1 MQKNILSLVL
11 VSFVLVFVIFLISP
25 YLIYQ
30 SAQDHI
36 YTSEEAPKYDVA
48 IVFGAGIT
56 ELNTPTDVLKDR
68 LTVAGRLYW
77 AGTVEKILV
86 SGDNSN
92 EQYSEPDVMRDYLI
106 EIWGIPEEDVTA
118 DYAGRRTYDT
128 CVRAH
133 EVWGI
138 ESALLVS
145 QAYHLPRSIFTCS
158 KLGMDS
164 EGVTASL
171 QDYVFQKQYELREI
185 LALYKAVID
194 VYLIEPSYIGGESE
208 AI

>member
-1 MQKNILSLVL
+1 M
-11 VSFVLVFVIFLISP
+11 
-25 YLIYQ
+25 
-30 SAQDHI
+30 
-36 YTSEEAPKYDVA
+36 A